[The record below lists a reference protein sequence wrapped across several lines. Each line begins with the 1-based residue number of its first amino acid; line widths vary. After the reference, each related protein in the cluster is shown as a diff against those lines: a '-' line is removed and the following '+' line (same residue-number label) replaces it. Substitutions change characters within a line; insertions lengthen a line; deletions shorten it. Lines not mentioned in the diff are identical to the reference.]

1 MATER
6 VVEIEK
12 MLTDRKSVS
21 AGNPKEKREKEHAE
35 EMIIVTALSKA
46 TDEKNKSALKGV
58 DEKRNGLYMC
68 VKSGSKGNVNN
79 FTQLVGALGQQHVA
93 EGRPSAKCLAGGT
106 KSNVFFPKT
115 IKKGVNRYSLLNRG
129 YIEENFTNGLRPT
142 GFFFHAQ
149 SGREGIISAS
159 LGTAD
164 AGYCQ
169 RRLVKALE
177 HISIHQDGLVR
188 SPCGNIYQFFYGGQG
203 LNPRLCP
210 IILSGSFQIPL
221 DAVRFANC
229 YFKGNIPHD
238 EKANGET
245 EGKDQDHVILR
256 RLVGKIV
263 ETVYGRKR
271 ATVPGPILTVLMKTT
286 ETRLFRY
293 LKDCKDPKNEN
304 LSGLPR
310 PLHRYPEFVEKL
322 TTEFIVAYYKK
333 TVPPLENV
341 GILAAQSASAA
352 QTQLKLD
359 SFHGSG
365 LKKLTHEASAQ
376 RNFQKFINATKNN
389 PVKICNFVAV
399 LPDPVERDFVVSAL
413 VSTRMIDVVTSTKTT
428 ISKGKALSSSAFGF
442 NDSSSGSST
451 NGSCESFYATFS
463 LTLSIEKMYERKLLP
478 NEIAAKL
485 AKNFG
490 RDATYVVSYPF
501 IEANRKTKR
510 DGKQYVQDG
519 QDVQEDPLVIT
530 VTHEITEEEYGVEKR
545 LKKLG
550 VHASNASGVNT
561 DNAPENSFTFRVGK
575 KVIPFKKFL
584 RWVYQKRDYISC
596 LVLKR
601 DGEWQDLFAEHK
613 TPDPNGNDQ
622 EQGKEQ
628 GKEQQ
633 GQGKTLLPKVVEKS
647 ILASLGEESTLR
659 FVRDDVELANGPIK
673 KYAQGVLGVILN
685 SKISGVRGVTRV
697 LLSEKSEATYNVYV
711 EGYECLSDIV
721 KAVGPLLPFD
731 KNFRCNCIWDVYETF
746 GIHKTRNFM
755 NRLLLDILG
764 NGVGPEHAKLI
775 VDKMT
780 FRGAPDAL
788 SRYSMRKNDVPTM
801 ARASFEEMVFT
812 FISSA
817 MSGEKDDCNDAA
829 SISILGKRN
838 SGGISL
844 YTTPSK
850 LLRGNNGKAH
860 KEKVKTHVKTE
871 VGEPIKRGHGS
882 SYSQAHRKRHR
893 PSYGQDQKQ
902 RQCSRSRL

>member
-1 MATER
+1 MSIER
-6 VVEIEK
+6 VVQIEK
-12 MLTDRKSVS
+12 MLTERKSVS
-21 AGNPKEKREKEHAE
+21 GNPKEKREKERAK
-35 EMIIVTALSKA
+35 EMIIITALSKA
-46 TDEKNKSALKGV
+46 TDEKNKSALKDV
-58 DEKRNGLYMC
+58 DEKRSGLYMC

-79 FTQLVGALGQQHVA
+79 LTQLAGALGQQHVA

-106 KSNVFFPKT
+106 KSSVFFPKR
-115 IKKGVNRYSLLNRG
+115 IKKGVNKFSLFNRG

-177 HISIHQDGLVR
+177 HISIHQDGLVK

-203 LNPRLCP
+203 LNPRMCP

-221 DAVRFANC
+221 DAVRFANS

-238 EKANGET
+238 QANGET
-245 EGKDQDHVILR
+245 DGKDQDHVILR

-271 ATVPGPILTVLMKTT
+271 ATVPGPILRVLMKTT
-286 ETRLFRY
+286 EKRLFHHLRN
-293 LKDCKDPKNEN
+293 CKDPKNEN
-304 LSGLPR
+304 LSGLPG

-333 TVPPLENV
+333 TAPPLENV

-389 PVKICNFVAV
+389 PIKICNFVAV
-399 LPDPVERDFVVSAL
+399 LRDPVERDFVVSAL
-413 VSTRMIDVVTSTKTT
+413 VSTRMIDVVTSTTTT
-428 ISKGKALSSSAFGF
+428 ISKGKASSSSA
-442 NDSSSGSST
+442 SSGSS
-451 NGSCESFYATFS
+451 NGSCESFYVTFS

-485 AKNFG
+485 SKNFG

-501 IEANRKTKR
+501 IEAKLKAKR
-510 DGKQYVQDG
+510 DGKQYVQDD
-519 QDVQEDPLVIT
+519 QDVQDEDPLVIT
-530 VTHEITEEEYGVEKR
+530 VTHEITEEEYDVEKR

-550 VHASNASGVNT
+550 VHASNASGVNK
-561 DNAPENSFTFRVGK
+561 DDKPENSFTFRVGK

-601 DGEWQDLFAEHK
+601 DLGAWQDLFAEHD
-613 TPDPNGNDQ
+613 TTDPNGNDQ
-622 EQGKEQ
+622 DQEQDKE
-628 GKEQQ
+628 Q
-633 GQGKTLLPKVVEKS
+633 GQGKTLLSKVVEKS
-647 ILASLGEESTLR
+647 ILASLREESTLR
-659 FVRDDVELANGPIK
+659 FVRDDVKLADGPIK

-697 LLSEKSEATYNVYV
+697 LLSKKSQVTYNVYV
-711 EGYECLSDIV
+711 EGYDCLSDIV

-780 FRGAPDAL
+780 FRGTPDAL

-817 MSGEKDDCNDAA
+817 MIGETDDCNDAA

-850 LLRGNNGKAH
+850 LLRGNDGKAH
-860 KEKVKTHVKTE
+860 EIKAKAHVKTE
-871 VGEPIKRGHGS
+871 MGEPIKQGHG
-882 SYSQAHRKRHR
+882 QDHRKRHR
-893 PSYGQDQKQ
+893 PSHKQDQRQ
-902 RQCSRSRL
+902 RQRSRSRS

>member
-6 VVEIEK
+6 VVQIEK
-12 MLTDRKSVS
+12 MLTERKSVS
-21 AGNPKEKREKEHAE
+21 GNPKEKREKEHAK
-35 EMIIVTALSKA
+35 EMIIITALSKA
-46 TDEKNKSALKGV
+46 TDEKNKIALKGV
-58 DEKRNGLYMC
+58 DEKRSGLYMC

-79 FTQLVGALGQQHVA
+79 LTQLAGALGQQHVA

-106 KSNVFFPKT
+106 KSSVFFPKR
-115 IKKGVNRYSLLNRG
+115 IKKGINKFSLINRG

-177 HISIHQDGLVR
+177 HISIHQDGLVK

-203 LNPRLCP
+203 LNPRMCP

-221 DAVRFANC
+221 DAVRFAYG

-238 EKANGET
+238 QANGET
-245 EGKDQDHVILR
+245 EGQDQEQDHVILK
-256 RLVGKIV
+256 RLVGTIV

-271 ATVPGPILTVLMKTT
+271 ATVPGPILRVLMNTT
-286 ETRLFRY
+286 KKRLFHHLR
-293 LKDCKDPKNEN
+293 DCKDPKNEN
-304 LSGLPR
+304 LSGLPG

-322 TTEFIVAYYKK
+322 TAEFIEAYYKK
-333 TVPPLENV
+333 TAPPLENV

-399 LPDPVERDFVVSAL
+399 LRDPVERDFIVSAL
-413 VSTRMIDVVTSTKTT
+413 VSTRMIDVVTSTTT
-428 ISKGKALSSSAFGF
+428 KIFKSKASSA
-442 NDSSSGSST
+442 SSGSS
-451 NGSCESFYATFS
+451 NGSGESFYVRFS
-463 LTLSIEKMYERKLLP
+463 LTLSIEKMYDRKLLP

-501 IEANRKTKR
+501 MEANRKAKR

-519 QDVQEDPLVIT
+519 QDVQDEDPLVIT
-530 VTHEITEEEYGVEKR
+530 VTHEITEEEYDVEKR
-545 LKKLG
+545 LEKLKLG
-550 VHASNASGVNT
+550 IHASNTSGV
-561 DNAPENSFTFRVGK
+561 DKPENSFTFRVGK

-596 LVLKR
+596 LILKR
-601 DGEWQDLFAEHK
+601 EVGEWQDLFAEHEA
-613 TPDPNGNDQ
+613 TDPNGKDRGQ
-622 EQGKEQ
+622 E
-628 GKEQQ
+628 Q
-633 GQGKTLLPKVVEKS
+633 GQGKKTLLSRVVEKS
-647 ILASLGEESTLR
+647 ILASLREESTLR
-659 FVRDDVELANGPIK
+659 FIRDDVELANGPIR

-685 SKISGVRGVTRV
+685 SKISGIRGVTRV

-711 EGYECLSDIV
+711 EGYDCLSDII

-780 FRGAPDAL
+780 FRGTPDAL

-817 MSGEKDDCNDAA
+817 MIGEKDDCNDAA
-829 SISILGKRN
+829 SISILGKKN

-850 LLRGNNGKAH
+850 LLRGNDGKAH
-860 KEKVKTHVKTE
+860 EVKAKAHVKTE
-871 VGEPIKRGHGS
+871 VGEPMKQGHG
-882 SYSQAHRKRHR
+882 QDHRKRHR
-893 PSYGQDQKQ
+893 PSHRQNQ
-902 RQCSRSRL
+902 RQRQRSRSRS